1 MTSSFRRW
9 RRSVAALVALWSLAA
24 LPGAAQAPELRPL
37 NGVDQL
43 KSWFNANRA
52 HPRVIFLLSP
62 T

>member
-1 MTSSFRRW
+1 
-9 RRSVAALVALWSLAA
+9 V